1 MMLTG
6 GMLLLSRIGSSG
18 SPIVYI
24 MIPGLLTAA
33 GIAMS
38 IVPSTIAATQGAKE
52 GQAGLASGLV
62 NTSRQIGGGLGLAVL
77 VTLATQHSSHLIGT
91 GALVPQALTD
101 GFRLAYLIGAGL
113 AAAAALVT
121 FTALP
126 KPVPAAIGPGAALGP
141 GTASGPTAA
150 PDPGAIVAD
159 RRNATRRFAAAIAL
173 VVAGFV
179 ALDLA
184 FAGSHGAPV
193 GAYTTKR
200 RLQLRH
206 RAHASPAQAPQGRPD
221 PHRQAGERLHLHRQ
235 LLQPE
240 LPPARRP
247 ERAADPRPQPAARLV
262 PAGSRKGRRLQPE
275 PADLRRQAGARLVAG
290 RCHQHRPNRERRR
303 RGRQPALPAGRTT
316 ERQPTAGCS
325 RCTSW

>member
-1 MMLTG
+1 
-6 GMLLLSRIGSSG
+6 
-18 SPIVYI
+18 
-24 MIPGLLTAA
+24 
-33 GIAMS
+33 MS

-77 VTLATQHSSHLIGT
+77 VTLATQRSSHLIGT

-121 FTALP
+121 FTRTAQRLDWRAGGGALR
-126 KPVPAAIGPGAALGP
+126 PVRTRDRGSSS
-141 GTASGPTAA
+141 SGF
-150 PDPGAIVAD
+150 
-159 RRNATRRFAAAIAL
+159 RRARPRLRR
-173 VVAGFV
+173 
-179 ALDLA
+179 LA
-184 FAGSHGAPV
+184 RRSGRRLHHQ
-193 GAYTTKR
+193 R

-206 RAHASPAQAPQGRPD
+206 RAHASPAEAPPGRPD

-240 LPPARRP
+240 LSPARRP
-247 ERAADPRPQPAARLV
+247 ERPADPRPQPAAGLV
-262 PAGSRKGRRLQPE
+262 PAGARKGRRLQSE

-290 RCHQHRPNRERRR
+290 RCHEHRLKPR
-303 RGRQPALPAGRTT
+303 AAKTWSSTSTT
-316 ERQPTAGCS
+316 S
-325 RCTSW
+325 RSPD